1 MTIRIGMI
9 SDTHTQ
15 HASLSVP
22 ELDILIH
29 AGDFGLRGTKSECL
43 DFFDWLKGLD
53 QVNHKVVIAGNHD
66 RYLQSG
72 DPTQFA
78 EDLKPYGI
86 HYLQDNSVSLLGLK
100 IYGTPWTPFFCNWAF
115 QGLEERP
122 PYGLR
127 YPGGPQWEMP
137 DYPRLSSVYDRIPDD
152 TDVLVCHGPPSIAPI
167 DELEGGERVGSSEL
181 LKKIAKLS
189 KLKLGVFGHLHSGY
203 GSVDFNGAMLYN
215 VSSLDESYS
224 NPKPVK
230 VITLEAD

>member
-9 SDTHTQ
+9 SDTHTM
-15 HASLSVP
+15 HNSLSIP

-29 AGDFGLRGTKSECL
+29 AGDFSNMGTKSECL

-53 QVNHKVVIAGNHD
+53 QVEHKVVIAGNHD
-66 RYLQSG
+66 RYMQSI
-72 DPTQFA
+72 DPVQFA
-78 EDLKPYGI
+78 IDLKPYGI
-86 HYLQDNSVSLLGLK
+86 HYLQDFFVKLYGLK
-100 IYGTPWTPFFCNWAF
+100 IYGTPWTPYFCNWAF

-127 YPGGPQWEMP
+127 YPGGPQWEIP
-137 DYPRLSSVYDRIPDD
+137 SCPKLSEVYDLIPED
-152 TDVLVCHGPPSIAPI
+152 TNVLVCHGPPSILPI
-167 DELEGGERVGSSEL
+167 DLLDRGERVGSSEL
-181 LKKIAKLS
+181 LKRIGKLS

-215 VSSLDESYS
+215 VSTLDESYS

-230 VITLEAD
+230 VVTLEAN